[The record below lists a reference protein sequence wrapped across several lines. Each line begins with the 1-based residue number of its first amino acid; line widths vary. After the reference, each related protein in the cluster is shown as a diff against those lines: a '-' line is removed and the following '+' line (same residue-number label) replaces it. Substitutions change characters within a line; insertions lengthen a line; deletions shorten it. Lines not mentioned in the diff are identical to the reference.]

1 MSVFAAM
8 FLLEEMWEVF
18 FSFVFTTGSFY
29 WNVDFTNTDVQ
40 TQILTDFAI
49 DWSTAN
55 K

>member
-8 FLLEEMWEVF
+8 FLLEEMWKF
-18 FSFVFTTGSFY
+18 FLVLFYYSSFY
-29 WNVDFTNTDVQ
+29 WNVDFTNTDMQ